1 MNKQILRLAL
11 PSIVAN
17 ITIPLVGLVDM
28 AIVGHLSDATAI
40 GGIAIGTMLFDLLY
54 WNFGFLRV
62 GSSGQTAQSYGRD
75 DDDSC
80 AAYLRHYVGI
90 ALMASLV
97 IWLIQ
102 WVFVTGVMMV
112 VPCSDE
118 VAQFAKSYF
127 FIRIWAAPATL
138 SLMALK
144 GWFIGMQDTVSPMA
158 TDITVNL
165 VNIAASYLL
174 AVYTP
179 LGVMG
184 VAYGTLIAQYTG
196 LLLCAVI
203 LLIKYRRF
211 LRPATRAKV
220 TTYRQNFDLFIR
232 SLCFMVVYVGFT
244 SLASRYGD
252 DELAVASLLMKLM
265 MFFSFF
271 VDGFAYAGEALV
283 GRFFGA
289 QDRPRIRQVVR
300 LLWYWSAG
308 MGLLF
313 TVFFVV
319 GGDACMRLLTNDADV
334 LRLSHTYNVWLI
346 LMPLAS
352 TPAFM
357 WDGIYIGAM
366 QSRAIRNAMIAAAVG
381 FVGVYAALFRIWD
394 INALYLAYLTHLVA
408 RSVYLTVKWNKVYDS
423 ASRTSPLA
431 SAQEREHH

>member
-1 MNKQILRLAL
+1 
-11 PSIVAN
+11 
-17 ITIPLVGLVDM
+17 M

-62 GSSGQTAQSYGRD
+62 GSSGQTAQSYGRND
-75 DDDSC
+75 DDAC

-90 ALMASLV
+90 ALMASLI

-203 LLIKYRRF
+203 LLIKYSRF

-289 QDRPRIRQVVR
+289 QDRSRIRHVVR

-313 TVFFVV
+313 TVFFAV
-319 GGDACMRLLTNDADV
+319 GGDARLRLLINDADV
-334 LRLSHTYNVWLI
+334 LRLSHNYRVWLI